1 MEKYARHVPMYLFYL
16 LIFNLTDNIVEK
28 CHRCGVWPVWTVP
41 IPNDKQGLKIFHI
54 LQVAQTPTHCP
65 AQVEI
70 CSPNVTCSKPSMS
83 GFAGFSPVL
92 MRTAVW
98 RQRRR
103 RRRRR
108 RWNLSLLSRHSS
120 CGRLYAPSTQL
131 ASLSLPGLFS
141 LINLC
146 LLFGA

>member
-1 MEKYARHVPMYLFYL
+1 MEKYARHVPLYLFYL
-16 LIFNLTDNIVEK
+16 LIFNLTENIVEK
-28 CHRCGVWPVWTVP
+28 CHRCGVWPVWTVS
-41 IPNDKQGLKIFHI
+41 NDKQGFKIFHI

-83 GFAGFSPVL
+83 GFAGLSPVL

-103 RRRRR
+103 RGGGGGAGEIF
-108 RWNLSLLSRHSS
+108 LFFPVI
-120 CGRLYAPSTQL
+120 RLAVAFMRQVPSWPR
-131 ASLSLPGLFS
+131 SP
-141 LINLC
+141 C
-146 LLFGA
+146 LVSFP